1 MIKPVSE
8 KILDGLQKFY
18 TQFKSERILKTK
30 EEVTAN
36 TNPDNIPSAVVVDEL
51 IDNLKT
57 SFQAGVDTLFNRC
70 QSCGSTPSAKTPTAI
85 STAIQKIFT
94 DRYNAGVNAG
104 VAANKISYVTITAD
118 MPGYKYADQAGGKV
132 TGTLTAN
139 ISGKTVTSVSGA
151 LTLHCQYA
159 KTGVTQA
166 YTIPVTINIS

>member
-1 MIKPVSE
+1 
-8 KILDGLQKFY
+8 
-18 TQFKSERILKTK
+18 
-30 EEVTAN
+30 
-36 TNPDNIPSAVVVDEL
+36 
-51 IDNLKT
+51 
-57 SFQAGVDTLFNRC
+57 
-70 QSCGSTPSAKTPTAI
+70 
-85 STAIQKIFT
+85 
-94 DRYNAGVNAG
+94 
-104 VAANKISYVTITAD
+104 